1 MLPSW
6 ASQSARNAAIR
17 NGDHADCSRATRPAG
32 DVPTRAACRSTSH
45 CTPVAAAVPPAARP
59 TLWLLAAASGV
70 VNYALPFWLC
80 LVAVRT
86 LSVGLAAQFLALIRS
101 W

>member
-1 MLPSW
+1 
-6 ASQSARNAAIR
+6 
-17 NGDHADCSRATRPAG
+17 
-32 DVPTRAACRSTSH
+32 
-45 CTPVAAAVPPAARP
+45 VPPTARP

-70 VNYALPFWLC
+70 VNYAPPFWLC